1 MHWTSWQEFLTM
13 RGYGL
18 YVWGSFG
25 ACAAGMILEP
35 LLLNQRW
42 RSLQSRLPHEKDDV

>member
-1 MHWTSWQEFLTM
+1 MQWNSWQEFLTM

-25 ACAAGMILEP
+25 ACAVAMILEP
-35 LLLNQRW
+35 LWVRNRW
-42 RSLQSRLPHEKDDV
+42 NAIRTRQPRQERS